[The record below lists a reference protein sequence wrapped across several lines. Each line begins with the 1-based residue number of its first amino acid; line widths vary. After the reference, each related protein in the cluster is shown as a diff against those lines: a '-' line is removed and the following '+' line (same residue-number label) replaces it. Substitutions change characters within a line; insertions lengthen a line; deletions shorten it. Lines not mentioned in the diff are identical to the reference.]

1 MIRVSVTI
9 AAVALLLSALIHL
22 YGIGWV
28 MAVPAPLPEAEETTP
43 APASLTFEDLAETQP
58 AEQPEPETW
67 QPVETMETSDAR
79 IAASNPQQSRRPDT
93 SAQPTTPEETA
104 QAGSL
109 GEAQEPVPPSGQG
122 GAVENA
128 SVTPEVQA
136 ETTPKAPQGSPA
148 ASTAVPEITAPAPLT
163 QTAVVSPEVIA
174 ALPAPKTLGEPV
186 LPPVANAPE
195 PEVTKPEEEPQELTE
210 PGSELA
216 VASSVRPRAPDRR
229 PSEDPAGL
237 EEGTTDPANLLAPPT
252 VPIESPLAAYQRGEP
267 LPIRSSGG
275 NPFAGVGSGGQGN
288 ADSTNYAGQ
297 VLLHLNRS
305 AAVRIAGRGT
315 ARVFFEIK
323 PDGSLAW
330 VNVVDTV
337 GPEELARAA
346 KSQVRAAAPFP
357 RPPDG
362 KARRLSFVY
371 STD

>member
-9 AAVALLLSALIHL
+9 AAVALLLSALLHL

-28 MAVPAPLPEAEETTP
+28 LAVPAPLPEAEETTP
-43 APASLTFEDLAETQP
+43 APASLSFEDLAEVQP
-58 AEQPEPETW
+58 AEQPEPETQ
-67 QPVETMETSDAR
+67 QPVETRETSDAR

-93 SAQPTTPEETA
+93 SAQPTTPDETA
-104 QAGSL
+104 QPGNL
-109 GEAQEPVPPSGQG
+109 GTVREPVPPSGQG
-122 GAVENA
+122 GRVDNA

-136 ETTPKAPQGSPA
+136 ETTPEAPKGSPA
-148 ASTAVPEITAPAPLT
+148 ASVATPEAVAPAPPA
-163 QTAVVSPEVIA
+163 QTAALPPEVVA
-174 ALPAPKTLGEPV
+174 ALPAPTTPGEPV

-195 PEVTKPEEEPQELTE
+195 PPVTEPEEEREEQAEQGT
-210 PGSELA
+210 ELA
-216 VASSVRPRAPDRR
+216 VASSVRPRAPTRR

-252 VPIESPLAAYQRGEP
+252 VPIESPLAAYQRGEQ
-267 LPIRSSGG
+267 LPIRSAGG

-305 AAVRIAGRGT
+305 AAVRIPGRGT

-337 GPEELARAA
+337 GPAELERAA
-346 KSQVRAAAPFP
+346 KAQVRAAAPFP

-371 STD
+371 STN